1 MTKVILALT
10 VLELVFQ
17 GLQANL
23 VYQVSQVLQD
33 LLESLERR
41 VTKDKL
47 GQLVRKDCQAY
58 LDLQVLQA
66 FQDLRVTLGMS
77 SLFQE

>member
-10 VLELVFQ
+10 VLELAFQ

-47 GQLVRKDCQAY
+47 GQLVQKDCQAY

>member
-1 MTKVILALT
+1 MTKVILAST
-10 VLELVFQ
+10 VLELPFQ

-41 VTKDKL
+41 ARKDKL
-47 GQLVRKDCQAY
+47 GQLV
-58 LDLQVLQA
+58 
-66 FQDLRVTLGMS
+66 
-77 SLFQE
+77 

>member
-1 MTKVILALT
+1 MTKVILASI
-10 VLELVFQ
+10 VLELAFQ

-33 LLESLERR
+33 LMESLERR

-47 GQLVRKDCQAY
+47 GHLVQKDCQAY

-66 FQDLRVTLGMS
+66 FQGLRVTLGMF
-77 SLFQE
+77 SLFRE

>member
-1 MTKVILALT
+1 MTKVILAST
-10 VLELVFQ
+10 VLELAFQ

-33 LLESLERR
+33 LMESLERR
-41 VTKDKL
+41 VTKDNL
-47 GQLVRKDCQAY
+47 GQLVQKDCQAY

-66 FQDLRVTLGMS
+66 FQGLRVTLGMF
-77 SLFQE
+77 SLFRE